1 MESLTEKYTT
11 CLACQGV
18 TKMISLRHVR
28 SSSSRRYPAKQLGH
42 EMRERFTTMRK
53 HFILTSQ
60 TLKCPFPESHATF
73 LVQFKFAMEYSLYGL
88 LVVYFVPTA
97 GSSWTLRDI
106 QERDHLI
113 TVQVYYDN
121 QMKYFTRMISHI
133 DFIL

>member
-1 MESLTEKYTT
+1 MT
-11 CLACQGV
+11 
-18 TKMISLRHVR
+18 
-28 SSSSRRYPAKQLGH
+28 
-42 EMRERFTTMRK
+42 ERFTTMRK

-60 TLKCPFPESHATF
+60 ILKCPFPESHATF

-97 GSSWTLRDI
+97 GSSLTLRDI

-121 QMKYFTRMISHI
+121 
-133 DFIL
+133 